1 MFCTACTYSL
11 LMPSS
16 SSTLEVSDLLPEQ
29 QLTVSDFF
37 FPIEKP
43 LHFEPRYGQSCAH
56 HCSAEP
62 CKWGAVVQRVPGLG
76 HPPWGN
82 DLALCFD
89 ILPVPKPGERPGSC
103 SQQCA
108 GGWLFSVSPS
118 IPVLIPIPP
127 HPSLCPRSP
136 ISQPIPAPQH
146 HPVASATRSSSLTPV
161 QPGLCCWDAEMAW
174 FGVWGLGFRL
184 WGLGFGFLWFGV
196 WGLGFPPHPLGT
208 GCTVRLSVR
217 PLPLGNHDVTFYPG
231 SSCHSWQNVIP
242 TLAYCPNPL
251 LGVPAQPTWVW
262 PAQESLCATGTC
274 QEHPLPREHTVLS
287 FFIRDLAL

>member
-62 CKWGAVVQRVPGLG
+62 CKWWAVVQRVPGLG

-184 WGLGFGFLWFGV
+184 WGFGFGFLWFGV
-196 WGLGFPPHPLGT
+196 WALGFGVSSPPSGH
-208 GCTVRLSVR
+208 RLHCETLCEAPSSGKSWCDI
-217 PLPLGNHDVTFYPG
+217 LPWQQLSFLTE
-231 SSCHSWQNVIP
+231 CHSNTCLLP
-242 TLAYCPNPL
+242 KPSAGCSCPAH
-251 LGVPAQPTWVW
+251 LG
-262 PAQESLCATGTC
+262 LTC
-274 QEHPLPREHTVLS
+274 SGISVCHWNLPRTP
-287 FFIRDLAL
+287 LA